1 MDDTCHGCYLRHD
14 CVHKPF
20 RALQAIVSNMDWGRK
35 MLTSFGFGHS
45 GLFCLGFLY
54 INRHYL
60 CSTTC
65 FDAIQGADETSDKGI
80 YQYGAWAWCSVGQTW
95 DQYSF
100 H

>member
-1 MDDTCHGCYLRHD
+1 
-14 CVHKPF
+14 
-20 RALQAIVSNMDWGRK
+20 

-65 FDAIQGADETSDKGI
+65 FDAIQGADGTSDKGI
-80 YQYGAWAWCSVGQTW
+80 YQYGAWAWCSCIGCYN
-95 DQYSF
+95 YSNAICIVLLPP
-100 H
+100 